1 MSPGDSDSYSETVT
15 QTQGADVWISAY
27 AYLPI
32 KNLHSSFFHIDKF
45 PKECVFCDSCPSLQD
60 TFGATS
66 FGYAL
71 TIDGLNRSGVLSGSE
86 CSASNSSTWP
96 SVVGISV
103 VKTNNVC
110 MLLVNAQEFGTQCG
124 TYLEGSVPLSA
135 NTTLPIAISLTGT
148 KTCDNPFD
156 SNPPV
161 NTPASGSIT
170 IS

>member
-103 VKTNNVC
+103 VKTNGVC
-110 MLLVNAQEFGTQCG
+110 MLMVNTQNID
-124 TYLEGSVPLSA
+124 TWSNTNTTGSIAISN
-135 NTTLPIAISLTGT
+135 NTTLPITISLNGT
-148 KTCDNPFD
+148 KTTGNPFMG
-156 SNPPV
+156 PPV
-161 NTPASGSIT
+161 STPVSGSIT